1 MRGGL
6 RQPGAVGQQTYLT
19 ASPQAPRVHTG
30 PGAAACAPR
39 PRALHGAGR
48 GGCHSGDTLN
58 LRLPP
63 LKARRAR
70 AAFFVRCRAAGRAM
84 PRHRP
89 GVVVVAAAAVAVT
102 VAGGDR
108 RDTRAEWG
116 RGGPRRSAR
125 TPAATALR
133 TCARARARG
142 LPVRAATQ
150 KCRRAKRLTPAW
162 PPPPSPSAPPSSP
175 GPACRGGDGREAAA
189 RAALLF

>member
-6 RQPGAVGQQTYLT
+6 RQRGAAGQQTYLT
-19 ASPQAPRVHTG
+19 ARPPAPSMHTG
-30 PGAAACAPR
+30 PGAAACVPR
-39 PRALHGAGR
+39 PRALHAAGR
-48 GGCHSGDTLN
+48 GGCHPGDTLN
-58 LRLPP
+58 RGLPP

-70 AAFFVRCRAAGRAM
+70 AASFVRCGAAGRAM

-89 GVVVVAAAAVAVT
+89 RVAAAAVT

-125 TPAATALR
+125 TPEATAL
-133 TCARARARG
+133 RARG
-142 LPVRAATQ
+142 LPGRAATQ

-162 PPPPSPSAPPSSP
+162 PPPPSPSAPPSFP
-175 GPACRGGDGREAAA
+175 GPACRGGDGGGGSGAGGAS
-189 RAALLF
+189 F